1 MKDKAEVLVEVERLR
16 GVQAELNAE
25 LAQLHTA
32 LQRERSR
39 NTDPRAKDKVCA
51 DPVPYIFWGHFAAL
65 HINKN
70 HHHQPKDDH
79 CGT

>member
-16 GVQAELNAE
+16 GMQAELNAE

-39 NTDPRAKDKVCA
+39 NTDPRAKDKVTSLQL
-51 DPVPYIFWGHFAAL
+51 L
-65 HINKN
+65 HWSNKQLLAQHN
-70 HHHQPKDDH
+70 FYLLYW
-79 CGT
+79 